1 MTPFSTGLRSL
12 RAYED
17 EVARV
22 RGGLDVTLA
31 RYLASGITAVI
42 DVGGP
47 MWNFAVRARA
57 EALRFAPSVAVAGP
71 LLAPYAPPALAAD
84 DPPIVRIRTP
94 AEARAEVRIQL
105 AHEPDL
111 IKIWMVLRGTTLE
124 GERPWVR
131 AAIAESHAAGVPV
144 VVHATRRRIAR
155 AAIEDGA
162 DILAHGIEDREI
174 DDSLLRLM
182 KRRGV
187 IYTTT
192 LMVRE
197 GYGEVLGQAVRL
209 SEIERRLGDPDAI
222 ASFGDLAAL
231 PRALRPGWRPP
242 AAVAPTIGRNLA
254 RVHAA
259 GVRIAAGSD
268 AGNIGT
274 LHGPAL
280 HRELE
285 LMVTE
290 AGLPP
295 SSVLVAATA
304 GGAALMGREAE
315 LGTIEAGKR
324 ADLVVLDADPL
335 ADIRNTRQIHR
346 IVKAGV
352 VHDPADIMAM
362 IEAHRS

>member
-1 MTPFSTGLRSL
+1 
-12 RAYED
+12 
-17 EVARV
+17 
-22 RGGLDVTLA
+22 
-31 RYLASGITAVI
+31 
-42 DVGGP
+42 
-47 MWNFAVRARA
+47 
-57 EALRFAPSVAVAGP
+57 
-71 LLAPYAPPALAAD
+71 
-84 DPPIVRIRTP
+84 
-94 AEARAEVRIQL
+94 
-105 AHEPDL
+105 
-111 IKIWMVLRGTTLE
+111 
-124 GERPWVR
+124 
-131 AAIAESHAAGVPV
+131 
-144 VVHATRRRIAR
+144 
-155 AAIEDGA
+155 
-162 DILAHGIEDREI
+162 
-174 DDSLLRLM
+174 
-182 KRRGV
+182 
-187 IYTTT
+187 
-192 LMVRE
+192 MVRE